1 MNKNFLI
8 LMAVALLPMAQVHAV
23 KPVPAKAT
31 PVEVDRDVLQ
41 TQTCKIVAVEMDGDS
56 MHVEFIGRWLPAAHL
71 QFADTD
77 RNGFTIVRDTSYPKD
92 AWKALAKLLHDNR
105 NKPIT
110 LVIHSRSGLVMRSG
124 VPVLSTV
131 GNRLEIL
138 APGQKVKA
146 G

>member
-1 MNKNFLI
+1 VRG
-8 LMAVALLPMAQVHAV
+8 A
-23 KPVPAKAT
+23 KPPPASAKPPA
-31 PVEVDRDVLQ
+31 EELDRNVLQ

-56 MHVEFIGRWLPAAHL
+56 LHVEFTGRWLPSGDL
-71 QFADTD
+71 SFANTD
-77 RNGFTIVRDTSYPKD
+77 KNGFTIMRDVSYPKD

-124 VPVLSTV
+124 VPVFSTL

-138 APGQKVKA
+138 AAGQKVKA